1 MRPAPELTRLPR
13 YPITGGIGILAIA
26 VTAATW
32 LGKDLSLLWPTAMI
46 RRGELWRL
54 VTAIL
59 PHGDALHLAFNVY
72 WLWVFGT
79 LVEEVF
85 GRAKTAGLILLF
97 ALGSSAFEFAFS
109 RGGIGLSG
117 VVYGLFGLLWVL
129 SKYDERFGDAVDERT
144 IVVFV
149 LWFFFCIAGTLT
161 NAMNVAN
168 IAHGTGAVLGILAGF
183 AMVQTNRRSAILAG
197 IAVIVCFALC
207 ASTFWRPV
215 LNAGDGEGYEEGRW
229 GYDALVA
236 DQNREAVRW
245 LLDATRYQPKVPEFW
260 HYLGAQ
266 DRLNDKRAAADGFR
280 RAAELGDAEAQCR
293 LAHLY
298 RDGAAGVPRDTAQAL
313 RWYRKAS
320 THESP
325 FALNCV
331 AWAYAT
337 STDPAIRNP
346 VAALQHARKAVQLSE
361 EPEPAFLDT
370 LAEAYFLNGQIA
382 EAVKSA
388 EQALAASPEDRT
400 EYEKRLEHFRR
411 ALRKAESTNE
421 TPLRV
426 GGEVV
431 APVLIHKVEPTLPE
445 PEKGTV
451 RKRPFMLFELVIDRS
466 GAVTSVRTLKANDE
480 TLLQYV
486 VPAIKQWKYRPATLH
501 GKPVTALYNISFSYE
516 VR

>member
-1 MRPAPELTRLPR
+1 MRPAPALTRLPR

-32 LGKDLSLLWPTAMI
+32 VGKDLSLLWPTAMI

-54 VTAIL
+54 VTAIF
-59 PHGDALHLAFNVY
+59 PHADVLHLAFNVY

-85 GRAKTAGLILLF
+85 GRAKTAALILLF

-129 SKYDERFGDAVDERT
+129 SKYDERFRDAVDDQT
-144 IVVFV
+144 IAVFV
-149 LWFFFCIAGTLT
+149 VWFFICIGGTLM
-161 NAMNVAN
+161 NAMNVGN
-168 IAHGTGAVLGILAGF
+168 IAHGTGAVLGILAAF
-183 AMVQTNRRSAILAG
+183 SIVRANRRPAIVAG

-215 LNAGDGEGYEEGRW
+215 LNAADGEGYEEGRW

-236 DQNREAVRW
+236 NQNGEAIRW
-245 LLDATRYQPKVPEFW
+245 LRDATRYQPKVPEFW
-260 HYLGAQ
+260 YYLALAQ
-266 DRLNDKRAAADGFR
+266 ERSNDKLAAADGYR
-280 RAAELGDAEAQCR
+280 HAAELGDGLAQCH

-298 RDGAAGVPRDTAQAL
+298 RDGTAGLSRDTAQAL
-313 RWYRKAS
+313 HWYREAS
-320 THESP
+320 AHESP

-361 EPEPAFLDT
+361 KPEPAFLDT

-382 EAVKSA
+382 EAVKTA
-388 EQALAASPEDRT
+388 EQAIAAGPENRT

-411 ALRKAESTNE
+411 ALQNQS
-421 TPLRV
+421 
-426 GGEVV
+426 
-431 APVLIHKVEPTLPE
+431 APAS
-445 PEKGTV
+445 
-451 RKRPFMLFELVIDRS
+451 RR
-466 GAVTSVRTLKANDE
+466 
-480 TLLQYV
+480 
-486 VPAIKQWKYRPATLH
+486 
-501 GKPVTALYNISFSYE
+501 
-516 VR
+516 